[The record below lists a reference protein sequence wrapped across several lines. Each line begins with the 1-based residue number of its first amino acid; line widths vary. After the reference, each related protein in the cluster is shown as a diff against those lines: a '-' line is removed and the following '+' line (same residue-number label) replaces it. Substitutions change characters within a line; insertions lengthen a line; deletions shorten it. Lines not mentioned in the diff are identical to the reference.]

1 MCEAFYR
8 HKIHFPNPN
17 WVLEQEL
24 PVYRIK
30 LQPGQIL
37 LGWGAHWGYSH
48 GFNFGI
54 ALNLMPTE
62 YEKAWIK
69 AVNAIHC
76 GDDCRFPERI
86 KSLGLEGP
94 KRRCETCK
102 KQFRSNQFIYH
113 KPCGKYN
120 VGKKATCQICSKKVK
135 SLHVH
140 MDTVHKNDFQCRLCD
155 QKVKQS
161 HYVHFKECNKC
172 RKCNTTMKSKTES
185 NSHFC
190 Y

>member
-94 KRRCETCK
+94 KRRCENARNNFAVTNSYITNPVESIMLERRPHVKFAPRKLRVCMCTWIQCTEMISNAGSVTK
-102 KQFRSNQFIYH
+102 K
-113 KPCGKYN
+113 
-120 VGKKATCQICSKKVK
+120 
-135 SLHVH
+135 
-140 MDTVHKNDFQCRLCD
+140 
-155 QKVKQS
+155 
-161 HYVHFKECNKC
+161 
-172 RKCNTTMKSKTES
+172 
-185 NSHFC
+185 
-190 Y
+190 